1 MQVWFAEH
9 GYTDDGIKQT
19 MSAKAVQF
27 VDSLVR
33 QERPAVQSRMNKQ
46 KQVQQSESRLSLRRS
61 PNGKAWM

>member
-1 MQVWFAEH
+1 MQVWFAER

-46 KQVQQSESRLSLRRS
+46 NQAQQ
-61 PNGKAWM
+61 K